1 MGKETSKFKS
11 EQELNIERMR
21 EEMREKDRQMKE
33 MMRNN
38 MKPQGANM
46 SQGPVSGPA
55 TNLTNNRGAPVSFA
69 NNLTNNLTNNIP
81 INAMGNP
88 SQLIQ
93 SRDTRPLIQTPST
106 VKDVLNRLHNR
117 EKDLDTIDTQDE
129 STTNNDRLLSDMSAS
144 ESKKK
149 GKKKPIMKIE

>member
-1 MGKETSKFKS
+1 MLLCNGVAQIESLVY
-11 EQELNIERMR
+11 QEMLL
-21 EEMREKDRQMKE
+21 
-33 MMRNN
+33 
-38 MKPQGANM
+38 
-46 SQGPVSGPA
+46 SSG
-55 TNLTNNRGAPVSFA
+55 LTNS
-69 NNLTNNLTNNIP
+69 IP

-129 STTNNDRLLSDMSAS
+129 TSTANNDRLVSDTLSDSAKS
-144 ESKKK
+144 KTKKK
-149 GKKKPIMKIE
+149 KNIMTIT